1 MNLCIF
7 ASDLSVVTG
16 HNKWHST
23 DEIVLKIWR
32 RNFPDDFERIK
43 NMWEKE
49 KNKSA
54 DTIFLTAEEY
64 IHKTAKKN
72 NIDIDNLMNE
82 CHQSQTVGQL
92 GSRKKSDERNRKVIP
107 FQSRKKNS

>member
-23 DEIVLKIWR
+23 DEIVLKIWS

-43 NMWEKE
+43 NSMGK
-49 KNKSA
+49 
-54 DTIFLTAEEY
+54 
-64 IHKTAKKN
+64 
-72 NIDIDNLMNE
+72 
-82 CHQSQTVGQL
+82 G
-92 GSRKKSDERNRKVIP
+92 
-107 FQSRKKNS
+107 